1 MKNKQYKGF
10 YNIVKNE
17 AKKEATI
24 FIYGVIGGFDWDS
37 YEYINTDKKFVKDFN
52 ELENSFATINVR
64 LNTPGGDIH
73 QGTPIVNAIRSS
85 KSHIN
90 IYVDGIAYSM
100 GAEIAISGN
109 TLYMYDNSRLMFHNS
124 STGAW
129 GNAQQLREQADV
141 LDSYDKSLAPLI
153 ANKLNI
159 SEKEAIEKYLN
170 FKDNYFTAKEA
181 KEEGFA
187 DVLISNDSESLPEN
201 IDNLT
206 PDALMKHYAKMNFVS
221 ETPEPKSLTP
231 KKTIKMNKSYKAIE
245 SVLGTA
251 FEVDENRSGLLLT
264 EEEAGKVEDK
274 LATLQSEKESKSQ
287 SDLAVVNEVN
297 TSLKLEGDAKVT
309 DVSAAVAALNS
320 QLDNTAIVDEV
331 NTSLELE
338 GDAKVTDVTGAFT
351 ALKNKIGALGEQ
363 PGSTHTNLGEDGKPS
378 PENSQMDFNTD
389 FYKKTKELLK

>member
-1 MKNKQYKGF
+1 MSKKKYKGF

-17 AKKEATI
+17 TTKEATI
-24 FIYGVIGGFDWDS
+24 YIYGVIGGFDWDT
-37 YEYINTDKKFVKDFN
+37 YEYINTDKKFVQEFN
-52 ELENSFATINVR
+52 DLEQSYPIINIR

-141 LDSYDKSLAPLI
+141 LDSYDKSLAPLL

-159 SEKEAIEKYLN
+159 TEEEALEKYLN

-187 DVLISNDSESLPEN
+187 DFIISNNSEDLPEN
-201 IDNLT
+201 IDDLS
-206 PDALMKHYAKMNFVS
+206 PESIMQHYAKMNFAKEEVTPKPQNTNTMS
-221 ETPEPKSLTP
+221 KEIKAPSIQNALGYDTPFASNENGVFLQEAEMETLENALTTANTNVTNISAERDTANTSVNDATTAIEAALTTAEIDFTPEMSLSEKINALESQRAVYAT
-231 KKTIKMNKSYKAIE
+231 KANGGKTTVVNNGTDEDPAGEQNKVVYAH
-245 SVLGTA
+245 V
-251 FEVDENRSGLLLT
+251 
-264 EEEAGKVEDK
+264 EEA
-274 LATLQSEKESKSQ
+274 
-287 SDLAVVNEVN
+287 N
-297 TSLKLEGDAKVT
+297 
-309 DVSAAVAALNS
+309 
-320 QLDNTAIVDEV
+320 QLLGI
-331 NTSLELE
+331 
-338 GDAKVTDVTGAFT
+338 
-351 ALKNKIGALGEQ
+351 KN
-363 PGSTHTNLGEDGKPS
+363 
-378 PENSQMDFNTD
+378 
-389 FYKKTKELLK
+389 

>member
-17 AKKEATI
+17 AEKQATI

-37 YEYINTDKKFVKDFN
+37 YEYINTDKKFVQDFN
-52 ELENSFATINVR
+52 ELEKTYPTINVR

-100 GAEIAISGN
+100 GAEIAICGD
-109 TLYMYDNSRLMFHNS
+109 TLHMYDNSRLMFHNS

-159 SEKEAIEKYLN
+159 TEEEAIEKYLN

-187 DVLISNDSESLPEN
+187 DVLISNESESLPEN
-201 IDNLT
+201 IDNLS

-221 ETPEPKSLTP
+221 DTTTPTP
-231 KKTIKMNKSYKAIE
+231 KKTVPMNKSYKAIE
-245 SVLGTA
+245 AVLGTA
-251 FEVDENRSGLLLT
+251 FEVDENRTGLLLT
-264 EEEAGKVEDK
+264 EEEAGKVEGK
-274 LATLQSEKESKSQ
+274 LASLQTENNTVTQ
-287 SDLAVVNEVN
+287 ANATIVDEVN
-297 TSLKLEGDAKVT
+297 TSLQLKGDAKVT
-309 DVSAAVAALNS
+309 DVAGAFAALNTK
-320 QLDNTAIVDEV
+320 LANTAIVDEV

-338 GDAKVTDVTGAFT
+338 GDAKVTDVATAFT
-351 ALKNKIGALGEQ
+351 AMKNKISELGQEPGA
-363 PGSTHTNLGEDGKPS
+363 THTNLGADGKPAVKHA
-378 PENSQMDFNTD
+378 QMDFNTE
-389 FYKKTKELLK
+389 FYNKTKELLN

>member
-17 AKKEATI
+17 AEKKATI

-37 YEYINTDKKFVKDFN
+37 YEYINTDKKFVQDFN
-52 ELENSFATINVR
+52 ELEKTYPTINVR

-100 GAEIAISGN
+100 GAEIAISGD
-109 TLYMYDNSRLMFHNS
+109 TLHMYDNSRLMFHNS

-159 SEKEAIEKYLN
+159 TEEEAIEKYLN

-187 DVLISNDSESLPEN
+187 DILISNESESLPEN
-201 IDNLT
+201 IDNLS
-206 PDALMKHYAKMNFVS
+206 PDALMKHYAKMNFVLDTT
-221 ETPEPKSLTP
+221 TPTP
-231 KKTIKMNKSYKAIE
+231 KKTVPMNKSYKAIE
-245 SVLGTA
+245 AVLGTA
-251 FEVDENRSGLLLT
+251 FEVDENRTGLLLT
-264 EEEAGKVEDK
+264 EEEAGKVEGK
-274 LATLQSEKESKSQ
+274 LASLQTENNTVTQ
-287 SDLAVVNEVN
+287 ANATIVDNVN
-297 TSLKLEGDAKVT
+297 TSLQLKGDAKVT
-309 DVSAAVAALNS
+309 DVAGAFAALNTK
-320 QLDNTAIVDEV
+320 LANTAIVDEV

-338 GDAKVTDVTGAFT
+338 GDAKVTDVATAFT
-351 ALKNKIGALGEQ
+351 AMKNKIAELGGEA
-363 PGSTHTNLGEDGKPS
+363 GDMHTNLGEGKQEGKKMPS
-378 PENSQMDFNTD
+378 YVDLECSI
-389 FYKKTKELLK
+389 YKIK